1 MFFKFLFYLV
11 SLGIVGLTLITALSP
26 NIIRSVFSL
35 LGVMIGVACLYGIL
49 GSQYLAVVQIMI
61 YVGGIMVLFI
71 FAVMFTSKIQDV
83 EVTNRSLGKIQAGI
97 VSFAIFLMLV
107 FVILYYPFPQ
117 GDIGE
122 HQSVERLGKV
132 ISTDYLPFL
141 LGIGV
146 ILLVSLVGAITIARP
161 KKVENKYGDLN

>member
-1 MFFKFLFYLV
+1 MFFKFLFYLI
-11 SLGIVGLTLITALSP
+11 SAGIIGLTIVTALSP

-35 LGVMIGVACLYGIL
+35 LGVMIGVACLYGIM
-49 GSQYLAVVQIMI
+49 GSQYLAVIQIMI

-83 EVTNRSLGKIQAGI
+83 QVTNRSLGKVQAGI
-97 VSFAIFLMLV
+97 LSLAVFLMLA

-117 GDIGE
+117 ETMGE

-146 ILLVSLVGAITIARP
+146 ILLASLVGAITIARP
-161 KKVENKYGDLN
+161 KKGED